1 MKSFKILKP
10 KSSSALRF
18 MSSAPKTFTFDV
30 DVEKQ
35 FRIHVP
41 KKFEG
46 KFESKIKKTQFE

>member
-10 KSSSALRF
+10 KSSLRF
-18 MSSAPKTFTFDV
+18 MASAPKTFTFDV

-46 KFESKIKKTQFE
+46 KFESKKK